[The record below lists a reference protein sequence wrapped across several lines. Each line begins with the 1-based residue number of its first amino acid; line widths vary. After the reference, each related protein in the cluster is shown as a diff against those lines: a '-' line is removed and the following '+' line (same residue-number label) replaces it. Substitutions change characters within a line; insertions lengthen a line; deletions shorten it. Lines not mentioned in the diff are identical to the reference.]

1 MPSARSRAGSC
12 CRSRPGTRRMERLPG
27 GPRQATARSRAGGAA
42 RSLGYQP
49 LERPLGMLAQE
60 LVVVLRVP
68 PGEARVAAGVAERDE
83 RVPAQVARI
92 VVGHEEPVV
101 ALGQPV
107 VGSLEPVDERDVR
120 LRARRRLE
128 ARTAFL
134 DPAVPRTDVLAD
146 VAAVDL
152 RA

>member
-1 MPSARSRAGSC
+1 MPNAHSRAGSC
-12 CRSRPGTRRMERLPG
+12 CRSRLGRRRTERLPG
-27 GPRQATARSRAGGAA
+27 GPRRATARSRASGAA
-42 RSLGYQP
+42 RSRGAQP
-49 LERPLGMLAQE
+49 LERPLGVLAQE
-60 LVVVLRVP
+60 LVVALRVA
-68 PGEARVAAGVAERDE
+68 PGEARVAARVAERDE
-83 RVPAQVARI
+83 GVSAQVARI
-92 VVGHEEPVV
+92 VAGHEEPVV
-101 ALGQPV
+101 ALGQLV